1 MPKLTAETKRAVYR
15 AIIDWA
21 IRDYFA
27 LLVTDPLPDA
37 DELTDQDVCG
47 ILERIG
53 TVQTMDDF
61 YKLAHAR

>member
-1 MPKLTAETKRAVYR
+1 MPKLTNEVKEAIRR

-21 IRDYFA
+21 IRDYYS

-37 DELTDQDVCG
+37 DELTDQDVRG
-47 ILERIG
+47 ILDRIG

-61 YKLAHAR
+61 YGLAHAR